1 MTVDNGRPIV
11 LIHGFWVTP
20 RRWDTGPHLLPAN
33 GLEEVAD
40 YALNWATEHAAAGG
54 ARA

>member
-1 MTVDNGRPIV
+1 MSAAGPPDTIV

-20 RRWDTGPHLLPAN
+20 RSWEDWMPSKDGWQ
-33 GLEEVAD
+33 EVAD
-40 YALNWATEHAAAGG
+40 YALDWAVRHARRP